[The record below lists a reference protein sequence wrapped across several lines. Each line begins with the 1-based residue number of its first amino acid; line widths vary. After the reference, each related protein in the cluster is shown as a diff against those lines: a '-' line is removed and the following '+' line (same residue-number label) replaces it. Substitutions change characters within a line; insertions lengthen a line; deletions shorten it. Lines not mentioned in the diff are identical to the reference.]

1 MSPPSILGYH
11 SSVGKYRRSN
21 IVKCCMAYIMALFQ
35 RSTKFIFCHVKSSLF
50 ASPRLGPVLK
60 REDNFIWYLKLAR
73 ANILK
78 RFSPQRR
85 SNLSPGKSQSCRL
98 SWYCYI
104 IFALLFVR
112 SSVLWLF
119 LHCIYS
125 FFIKIA
131 IEKDAVHCI
140 FLCCIFCCCFF
151 INCVFFVAA
160 LSVAVVNVSIILKTF
175 QHSSIF

>member
-60 REDNFIWYLKLAR
+60 REENFIWYLKLAR

-119 LHCIYS
+119 LHCIYCVCTPKS
-125 FFIKIA
+125 KALGLYIFIKS
-131 IEKDAVHCI
+131 
-140 FLCCIFCCCFF
+140 LGMY
-151 INCVFFVAA
+151 A
-160 LSVAVVNVSIILKTF
+160 LNGNGVMGHWDQYITL
-175 QHSSIF
+175 H